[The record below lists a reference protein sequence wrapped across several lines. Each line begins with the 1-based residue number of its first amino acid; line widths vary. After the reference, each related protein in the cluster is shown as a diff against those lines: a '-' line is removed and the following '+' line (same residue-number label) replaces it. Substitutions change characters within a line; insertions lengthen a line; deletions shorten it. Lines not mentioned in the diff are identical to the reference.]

1 MPKIPTAQSRAPSHK
16 DLVKAIKSLI
26 TEHGGFVYK
35 HYSGGPMGL
44 NGVADLIGVY
54 RGRGVAIEVK
64 TGKDK
69 LSEKQAKFLERWKA
83 AGGIGIEARSIED
96 VIGELDIPTLF

>member
-1 MPKIPTAQSRAPSHK
+1 MNKKPTHK
-16 DLVKAIKSLI
+16 ELVKAIKKLI

-44 NGVADLIGVY
+44 NGVADLIGVF

-64 TGKDK
+64 TGRDK
-69 LSEKQAKFLERWKA
+69 LSDKQEKFLNKWRQ
-83 AGGIGIEARSIED
+83 AGGIGVEARDIKTVAD
-96 VIGELDIPTLF
+96 ALDIPMLV

>member
-1 MPKIPTAQSRAPSHK
+1 MIALLDSNITRRFALTMRQPTHK

-44 NGVADLIGVY
+44 NGVADLIGVH

-64 TGKDK
+64 TGRDK
-69 LSEKQAKFLERWKA
+69 LSEKQAKFLESWRHRDR
-83 AGGIGIEARSIED
+83 GQGR
-96 VIGELDIPTLF
+96 